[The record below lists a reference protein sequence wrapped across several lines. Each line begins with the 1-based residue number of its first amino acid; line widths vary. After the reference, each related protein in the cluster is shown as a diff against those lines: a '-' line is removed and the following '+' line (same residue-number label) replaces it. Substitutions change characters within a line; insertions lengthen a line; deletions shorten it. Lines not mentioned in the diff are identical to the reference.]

1 MDKKK
6 IIKIVVLIAV
16 ICIPIMYSFFYLKSY
31 WDPYGKLDQ
40 MKIAMVNLDE
50 GENGVNLGQE
60 FIDGLT
66 EKNVVNVCQVT
77 EEKAQEGLINE
88 DYFAVIT
95 IPSNFTKYLSS
106 ASTTDKKVATITYSP
121 NQKMNYLA
129 SQIIN
134 RVVTAAETE
143 LQSQVAEKV
152 VDTLAENLKSVPE
165 SLEEIND
172 GTDKLLDGANS
183 LSSGLKEINNGVA
196 TLNNSYTEFD
206 NGVNNAYAGSQTLT
220 GGISQVNSGV
230 GTLSQGAN
238 SLDSAITQI
247 NTGTATLSTSANN
260 GVNDLVNGIN
270 QLSSGTAQVSAGT
283 TALVAGTAA
292 DSELGAGAMQVA
304 NGATALVAGTSATSE
319 LGAGAM
325 QVATGASTLNAGI
338 TNYVNT
344 VNTLLPAL
352 VASGVIDA
360 QTQTSLEQAGAGL
373 TAGASSVSAG
383 TNAVNSGIATLNAKA
398 QTLSAGANAVSGGI
412 GTLNAKIQDLD
423 AGAKQVNAGATKLAS
438 QETTASLNQLV
449 GGIGNLQSAIS
460 QVKSG
465 TESLKTGVSTLSSG
479 TNQLQSG
486 SQNLTNGLGTLS
498 SASSQVKTALTTL
511 GSGTQSAYSGSLKLA
526 DGIKE
531 LKNGVSEGIDTANE
545 ELEKLDGL
553 SEFVKD
559 SVEIEEVDYG
569 EVTAYGTAFTPLFIS
584 VGLWV
589 GALMAYVVLYYDQ
602 DKRFKLLGKYADN
615 KLVQCAMY
623 LGISIVQG
631 LVTAFLLNLGLD
643 LNIQNY
649 ALYYGSAVLIA
660 ITFMSIIQ
668 FLILN
673 FGEVGKFLAL
683 ILLVLQL
690 ASSGGTFPV
699 ELIDEGF
706 QKITPYMPMTY
717 TIKLVKESI
726 IKQEE
731 GFAGKNIRV
740 MMIYVILSLGL
751 TAVIEILKK
760 LKNKKDLKN
769 QTA

>member
-6 IIKIVVLIAV
+6 VIKIVVLIAV

-31 WDPYGKLDQ
+31 WDPYGKLNQ

-50 GENGVNLGQE
+50 GENDENLGQK
-60 FIDGLT
+60 FIDGLI
-66 EKNVVNVCQVT
+66 EKDVVEICQVT
-77 EEKAQEGLINE
+77 QEEAQEGLVNE
-88 DYFAVIT
+88 KYFAVIT
-95 IPSNFTKYLSS
+95 IPSNFTKYLNS
-106 ASTTDKKVATITYSP
+106 ASTTEKKIATITYSP

-143 LQSQVAEKV
+143 LESQVAEKV
-152 VDTLAENLKSVPE
+152 VDILSENLKSVPE
-165 SLEEIND
+165 SLEEIDD

-183 LSSGLKEINNGVA
+183 LSNGLKEINNGVA
-196 TLNNSYTEFD
+196 TLNNSYTDFD
-206 NGVNNAYAGSQTLT
+206 NGVNNAYSGSQTLT

-238 SLDSAITQI
+238 SLDSAISQI
-247 NTGTATLSTSANN
+247 NTGVSTLSSSAGS
-260 GVNDLVNGIN
+260 GVNNLVNGIS
-270 QLSSGTAQVSAGT
+270 QISAGSQSL
-283 TALVAGTAA
+283 AAGT
-292 DSELGAGAMQVA
+292 
-304 NGATALVAGTSATSE
+304 NALAEKTPTLAAGTSA
-319 LGAGAM
+319 LVNGAN
-325 QVATGASTLNAGI
+325 TLNAGV
-338 TNYVNT
+338 TQYVDT
-344 VNTLLPAL
+344 VNTSVSGIVSTLTAAVQADPSLATNPYIAGLLATDTSAL
-352 VASGVIDA
+352 VSGGEN
-360 QTQTSLEQAGAGL
+360 LKAGAQSL
-373 TAGASSVSAG
+373 STNIATVSAG
-383 TNAVNSGIATLNAKA
+383 VSSINDAVVNQLNP
-398 QTLSAGANAVSGGI
+398 GANALNNGVS
-412 GTLNAKIQDLD
+412 Q
-423 AGAKQVNAGATKLAS
+423 LAS

-479 TNQLQSG
+479 TNQIQSG

-498 SASSQVKTALTTL
+498 SASSQVKNALNTL
-511 GSGTQSAYSGSLKLA
+511 SSGTQSAYSGSLELA
-526 DGIKE
+526 NGIKE
-531 LKNGVSEGIDTANE
+531 LKDGVSEGIDTANG

-569 EVTAYGTAFTPLFIS
+569 EVSAYGTAFTPLFIS

-615 KLVQCAMY
+615 KLVQCAIY
-623 LGISIVQG
+623 LGISVVQG

-673 FGEVGKFLAL
+673 FGEIGKFLAL

-690 ASSGGTFPV
+690 ASSGGTFPI

-706 QKITPYMPMTY
+706 QKISPYMPMTY

-726 IKQEE
+726 IKQEK
-731 GFAGKNIRV
+731 GVAGKNIRI
-740 MMIYVILSLGL
+740 MMIYAIACL
-751 TAVIEILKK
+751 TMTIIVEILKRIQS
-760 LKNKKDLKN
+760 KKKKK